1 VYGACVFR
9 NLSDKL
15 QSTFQTLTRRGKLNE
30 ADVDAALRD
39 VRMALLEADV
49 NFTVVRDF
57 LARVKARAVG
67 AEVSK
72 ALNPGQQVIKIVHEE
87 LITTL
92 GEPGKLDL
100 AGQPPHVI
108 LLVGLQGAG
117 KTTMAAKLA
126 KWLKTQGQKPL
137 LVAADP
143 YRPAAA
149 DQLKTLGTQ
158 IDVPVFHE
166 AGFPADLA
174 TKAVKRA
181 TEIGYSVVIIDTA
194 GRLQIDSQMMS
205 EVLAVKERTTPRE
218 VLLVADAMTGQEAVR
233 IAQGFNE
240 KLGLTGLILTKVDGD
255 ARGGAAIS
263 MRAVTGV
270 PIKFLGVSEKLD
282 GLEVFAP
289 DRLSGRIL
297 GMGDMLGLI
306 ERAEQAF
313 NAEEAQKAQER
324 MVSGEFSLEDFRDQM
339 KQIKKMGPLGQ
350 VMEMIPGMGKM
361 AGQIDQGQLDKGLVR
376 IEAIINSMTRV
387 ERHNPQI
394 LNASRKRRIATGSGT
409 SVQEINQ
416 LVKQFRD
423 MQKMMKQLGQG
434 KGRGLQ
440 NMFRNFR

>member
-67 AEVSK
+67 AEVGK

-92 GEPGKLDL
+92 GEPGKLEL

-149 DQLKTLGTQ
+149 EQLKTLGTQ

-240 KLGLTGLILTKVDGD
+240 KLGLTGLILTKIDGD

-306 ERAEQAF
+306 EKAEQAF
-313 NAEEAQKAQER
+313 NAEEAQKAQDR

-361 AGQIDQGQLDKGLVR
+361 AGQIDQGQLDKGLNR
-376 IEAIINSMTRV
+376 IEAIINSMTRY

-440 NMFRNFR
+440 NMFRNIR

>member
-1 VYGACVFR
+1 VFR

-15 QSTFQTLTRRGKLNE
+15 QTTFQNLTRRGKLSE
-30 ADVDAALRD
+30 SDVDAGLRE

-57 LARVKARAVG
+57 LARVKTRSIG

-72 ALNPGQQVIKIVHEE
+72 ALNPGQQVIKIVYEE

-92 GEPGKLDL
+92 GEPGKLNL
-100 AGQPPHVI
+100 TGQPPHVI
-108 LLVGLQGAG
+108 MLVGLQGAG

-126 KWLKTQGQKPL
+126 RWLRSQGHKPL

-166 AGFPADLA
+166 AGRPADVCER
-174 TKAVKRA
+174 AVEHA
-181 TEIGYSVVIIDTA
+181 QSIGYSVVILDTA
-194 GRLQIDSQMMS
+194 GRLQIDPTMMS
-205 EVLAVKERTTPRE
+205 EVLAVKDKTTPRE

-233 IAQGFNE
+233 IAEGFNQ

-270 PIKFLGVSEKLD
+270 PIKFLGVSEKID
-282 GLEVFAP
+282 GIEVFAP

-306 ERAEQAF
+306 EKAERAF
-313 NAEEAQKAQER
+313 NVQEAQKAQEKLT
-324 MVSGEFSLEDFRDQM
+324 SGEFTLEDFRDQM

-350 VMEMIPGMGKM
+350 IMDMIPGMGRM
-361 AGQIDQGQLDKGLVR
+361 VGQVDQSQLDKGLVR
-376 IEAIINSMTRV
+376 IEAIINSMTPY
-387 ERHNPQI
+387 ERRNPQV
-394 LNASRKRRIATGSGT
+394 LNASRRRRVAGGSGT

-440 NMFRNFR
+440 NMFRNLR

>member
-1 VYGACVFR
+1 
-9 NLSDKL
+9 
-15 QSTFQTLTRRGKLNE
+15 
-30 ADVDAALRD
+30 
-39 VRMALLEADV
+39 MALLEADV

-67 AEVSK
+67 VEVSK

-100 AGQPPHVI
+100 AGRPPHVI
-108 LLVGLQGAG
+108 MLVGLQGAG

-126 KWLKTQGQKPL
+126 RWLRTQGHKPM

-149 DQLKTLGTQ
+149 DQLKTLGAQ

-166 AGFPADLA
+166 SGFPADMCVRAVQHA
-174 TKAVKRA
+174 TD
-181 TEIGYSVVIIDTA
+181 IGYSVVILDTA
-194 GRLQIDSQMMS
+194 GRLQIDPMMMS
-205 EVLAVKERTTPRE
+205 EVLAVKERTAPRE

-233 IAQGFNE
+233 IAEGFNQ
-240 KLGLTGLILTKVDGD
+240 KLGLTGLVLTKIDGD

-270 PIKFLGVSEKLD
+270 PIKFLGVSEKID

-306 ERAEQAF
+306 EKAEQVF
-313 NAEEAQKAQER
+313 NIQEAQKAQER
-324 MVSGEFSLEDFRDQM
+324 LTSGEFTLEDFRDQM
-339 KQIKKMGPLGQ
+339 KQIKKMGPVGQ

-376 IEAIINSMTRV
+376 IEAIINSMTSY
-387 ERHNPQI
+387 ERRNPQV
-394 LNASRKRRIATGSGT
+394 LNASRKRRVASGSGT

-440 NMFRNFR
+440 NMFRNMR

>member
-1 VYGACVFR
+1 M
-9 NLSDKL
+9 
-15 QSTFQTLTRRGKLNE
+15 
-30 ADVDAALRD
+30 DAALRD

-92 GEPGKLDL
+92 GEPGKLNL

-126 KWLKTQGQKPL
+126 KWLKMQGQKPL

-149 DQLKTLGTQ
+149 DQLKTLGGQ

-174 TKAVKRA
+174 TKAVKHA
-181 TEIGYSVVIIDTA
+181 TSIGHTIVIIDTA
-194 GRLQIDSQMMS
+194 GRLQIDPVMMS
-205 EVLAVKERTTPRE
+205 EVLAVKDRTTPQE
-218 VLLVADAMTGQEAVR
+218 VLLVADSMTGQEAVK

-324 MVSGEFSLEDFRDQM
+324 LASGEFTLEDFRDQM
-339 KQIKKMGPLGQ
+339 KQVKKMGPLGQ

-361 AGQIDQGQLDKGLVR
+361 AGQIDQGQLDKGLGR
-376 IEAIINSMTRV
+376 IEAMINSMTRY
-387 ERHNPQI
+387 ERRNPQI
-394 LNASRKRRIATGSGT
+394 LNASRKRRIASGSGT

-416 LVKQFRD
+416 LLKQFRD
-423 MQKMMKQLGQG
+423 VQKLMKQFGSG
-434 KGRGLQ
+434 KGRGLP

>member
-1 VYGACVFR
+1 MFR

-15 QSTFQTLTRRGKLNE
+15 QTTFQNLTRRGRLSE
-30 ADVDAALRD
+30 SDIDAGLRE
-39 VRMALLEADV
+39 VRLALLEADV

-57 LARVKARAVG
+57 LARVKSRSLG

-92 GEPGKLDL
+92 GEPGKLSL
-100 AGQPPHVI
+100 TGQPPHVI
-108 LLVGLQGAG
+108 MLVGLQGAG

-126 KWLKTQGQKPL
+126 RWLRSQGHKPL

-149 DQLKTLGTQ
+149 DQLKTLGAQ
-158 IDVPVFHE
+158 IDVSVFHE
-166 AGFPADLA
+166 AGRPADVCGR
-174 TKAVKRA
+174 AVEHA
-181 TEIGYSVVIIDTA
+181 QNIGYSVVILDTA
-194 GRLQIDSQMMS
+194 GRLQIDPAMMS
-205 EVLAVKERTTPRE
+205 EVLAVKEKTAPRE

-233 IAQGFNE
+233 IAEGFNQ
-240 KLGLTGLILTKVDGD
+240 KLGLTGLILTKIDGD

-270 PIKFLGVSEKLD
+270 PIKFLGVSEKID
-282 GLEVFAP
+282 GIEVFAP

-306 ERAEQAF
+306 EKAEQTF
-313 NAEEAQKAQER
+313 NIQEAQKAQEKLT
-324 MVSGEFSLEDFRDQM
+324 SGEFTLEDFRDQM

-350 VMEMIPGMGKM
+350 LMEMIPGMGRI
-361 AGQIDQGQLDKGLVR
+361 AGQIDPSQLDKGLVR
-376 IEAIINSMTRV
+376 IEAMINSMTPY

-394 LNASRKRRIATGSGT
+394 LNASRKRRVAGGSGT

-416 LVKQFRD
+416 LVKQFRE
-423 MQKMMKQLGQG
+423 MQKMMKQLGQS
-434 KGRGLQ
+434 KGRGLP
-440 NMFRNFR
+440 NMFKNFR

>member
-1 VYGACVFR
+1 VFR

-15 QSTFQTLTRRGKLNE
+15 QTTFQTLTRRGKLSE
-30 ADVDAALRD
+30 ADVDVALRE

-92 GEPGKLDL
+92 GEPGKLNL

-126 KWLKTQGQKPL
+126 RWLKAQGQKPM

-149 DQLKTLGTQ
+149 DQLKTLGAQ

-174 TKAVKRA
+174 TKAVKHA
-181 TEIGYSVVIIDTA
+181 TDIGYSVVIIDTA
-194 GRLQIDSQMMS
+194 GRLQIDPVMMS
-205 EVLAVKERTTPRE
+205 EILAVKERTSPRD

-306 ERAEQAF
+306 EKAEQAF
-313 NAEEAQKAQER
+313 NVEEAQKAQEKL
-324 MVSGEFSLEDFRDQM
+324 VSGEFSLEDFRDQM

-361 AGQIDQGQLDKGLVR
+361 AGQIDQNQLDKGLTR
-376 IEAIINSMTRV
+376 IEAIINSMTRH
-387 ERHNPQI
+387 ERRNPQV

-409 SVQEINQ
+409 TVQEINQ

-440 NMFRNFR
+440 NMFRNTR

>member
-1 VYGACVFR
+1 VFKS
-9 NLSDKL
+9 LGDKL
-15 QSTFQTLTRRGKLNE
+15 QTTFQTLTRRGKLSE
-30 ADVDAALRD
+30 ADVETALRE

-49 NFTVVRDF
+49 NFMVVRDF
-57 LARVKARAVG
+57 LARVKTRAVG
-67 AEVSK
+67 SEVSR

-126 KWLKTQGQKPL
+126 RWLRTQGHKPL

-149 DQLKTLGTQ
+149 EQLKTLGMQ

-166 AGFPADLA
+166 AGFPADLSV
-174 TKAVKRA
+174 KAVQHA
-181 TEIGYSVVIIDTA
+181 TEFGYNVVILDTA
-194 GRLQIDSQMMS
+194 GRLQIDPVMMS
-205 EVLAVKERTTPRE
+205 EVAAVKERTSPRE

-233 IAQGFNE
+233 IAEGFNQ

-270 PIKFLGVSEKLD
+270 PIKFLGVSEKID

-289 DRLSGRIL
+289 DRLSSRIL

-313 NAEEAQKAQER
+313 NVQEAQKAQEKL
-324 MVSGEFSLEDFRDQM
+324 VSGEFTLEDFRDQM

-350 VMEMIPGMGKM
+350 VMDMIPGMGRL
-361 AGQIDQGQLDKGLVR
+361 AGQIDQGQLDQGLVR
-376 IEAIINSMTRV
+376 IEAMINSMTRY
-387 ERHNPQI
+387 ERRNPQI

-423 MQKMMKQLGQG
+423 MQKMMRQLGQG